1 MGLKLLPLGRQTSF
15 CSALQMSILRLCNQG
30 LTEVSI
36 GGLSADVAHLLLSD
50 NRLVRLAL
58 PPPLTFSSLT
68 SLRVLDVTANLLRFL
83 PADLPPSLEVLYAG
97 CNQLTALPP
106 TLPASLQILSV
117 HRNALTSL
125 PSILPTGLHTL
136 VASYNH
142 LTALPS
148 VLPPA
153 LRHLRLDHNTL
164 SVFPNS
170 LGEDLTEL
178 WLEHNHIPFI
188 DRVTIPISLLSLRL
202 DYNRITYIHHFS
214 FSPHIHCTLE
224 GNPLPLPHNP
234 DKEPLYDYLVR
245 LIKHQEAQ
253 MQSWY

>member
-1 MGLKLLPLGRQTSF
+1 
-15 CSALQMSILRLCNQG
+15 MSVLRLCDLG
-30 LTEVSI
+30 LTDVSTECTAE
-36 GGLSADVAHLLLSD
+36 LASADLPNLQYLLLSD
-50 NRLVRLAL
+50 NRMVRLAL
-58 PPPLTFSSLT
+58 PPPLTFSSLI
-68 SLRVLDVTANLLRFL
+68 SLRVLDVTANLLQSI
-83 PADLPPSLEVLYAG
+83 PADLPPCLEVLYAG
-97 CNQLTALPP
+97 CNQIACLPS

-117 HRNALTSL
+117 HRNALTE
-125 PSILPTGLHTL
+125 LPTTLPAGLHTL
-136 VASYNH
+136 VASYNR

-148 VLPPA
+148 VLPAA

-170 LGEDLTEL
+170 LGEGLTEL
-178 WLEHNHIPFI
+178 WIEHNRIPFI
-188 DRVTIPISLLSLRL
+188 DRVTVPASLLSLRL

-214 FSPHIHCTLE
+214 FSPHIRCTLE
-224 GNPLPLPHNP
+224 GNPLPLQHSP